1 MHMRHWRPHQ
11 NAESEA
17 GPDKRVCI
25 PNRVPDLTNIVERS
39 GQCPLFVCFER
50 TMDSFGPR
58 AFPQEYNMQQDVT
71 CARRVSSQLWQ
82 SCVETLWT
90 ATFWAPCGLVVLGPE
105 AETFVM
111 TLNLSFLLLLIT
123 DELPQEALGHK
134 KGE

>member
-1 MHMRHWRPHQ
+1 MGTT
-11 NAESEA
+11 EA
-17 GPDKRVCI
+17 G
-25 PNRVPDLTNIVERS
+25 LGSTS
-39 GQCPLFVCFER
+39 
-50 TMDSFGPR
+50 
-58 AFPQEYNMQQDVT
+58 
-71 CARRVSSQLWQ
+71 SSQLWQ